1 MEKIL
6 RSMSL
11 KYLSS
16 IYLMINFQKINKSK
30 EQEFGWIYFP
40 LYNEKQIKQGAFSMN
55 LFVPKMSCQSPID
68 PRELKQ

>member
-40 LYNEKQIKQGAFSMN
+40 LYNEKQIK
-55 LFVPKMSCQSPID
+55 
-68 PRELKQ
+68 

>member
-6 RSMSL
+6 RSLSL

-16 IYLMINFQKINKSK
+16 IYLMINFQKINKCK

-40 LYNEKQIKQGAFSMN
+40 LYDEKQIKKGAFSMN
-55 LFVPKMSCQSPID
+55 LFVPKMSC
-68 PRELKQ
+68 